1 MLTRQLGEEMNTWTK
16 ISFLGGARKN
26 YRTKKNKKI
35 FLEFMK
41 DLFIF
46 CTIIKWFISMRK
58 NWSVFI
64 YSVEF
69 GIKIKKYHQ
78 RLR

>member
-1 MLTRQLGEEMNTWTK
+1 MDKN
-16 ISFLGGARKN
+16 IIFGGSKEKLS
-26 YRTKKNKKI
+26 YKKI
-35 FLEFMK
+35 KKKFLNSVRIF
-41 DLFIF
+41 FVF

-69 GIKIKKYHQ
+69 GIKNKD
-78 RLR
+78 